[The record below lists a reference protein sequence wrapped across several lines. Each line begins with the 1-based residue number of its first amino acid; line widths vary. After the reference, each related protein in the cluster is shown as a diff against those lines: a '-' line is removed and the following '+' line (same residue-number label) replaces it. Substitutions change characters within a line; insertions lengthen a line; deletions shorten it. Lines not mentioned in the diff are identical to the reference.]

1 MGTTHMI
8 VGLRIQLKSFGI
20 VPFLVLQLKPAEWTD
35 PAMLLS
41 LTTVSLESQR
51 APLWRDQLIDSPF
64 DDS

>member
-8 VGLRIQLKSFGI
+8 IGIRIQLKSLGI
-20 VPFLVLQLKPAEWTD
+20 VPFLVLQLKPVEWTD

-51 APLWRDQLIDSPF
+51 APLWRDQLRDGSF